1 VARVLVGEPQ
11 AGGRLDHVVGLAV
24 PGLGTAG
31 ARRLIAAGGVKVD
44 GRRAHKGHHV
54 AAGQTIEIDDAP
66 AANPTSGAS
75 GGGPLGPPFVVTAD
89 ATFVVAWLYVDDAIV
104 AIDKPAGV
112 PSHPLRAGEGGTA
125 ANAIAA
131 RFPECATA
139 SVDPREGG
147 LGHRL
152 DNGTSGVLLAARSR
166 AAWDA
171 LRAALRAPT
180 CSKTYLAEVVGAP
193 PDAGVETA
201 PIGRAGRRGGHVRVG
216 AGRQPLPARTEW
228 VVVERRA
235 TTTLVRAGLHAG
247 RAHQV
252 RAHLAAAGFPI
263 VGDDV
268 YGVGHVGAGDDVY
281 GLGSVGAGGDV
292 LGGVAPGAR
301 LHLHARS
308 IALRHPL
315 TDAPLLIEAP
325 PPAWAILGA

>member
-1 VARVLVGEPQ
+1 VTRLLVAEPQ
-11 AGGRLDHVVGLAV
+11 AGSRLDHVVGLAV

-31 ARRLIAAGGVKVD
+31 ARRLIAAGSVKVD
-44 GRRAHKGHHV
+44 GRRAQKGHHV
-54 AAGQTIEIDDAP
+54 VAGQTIEIDDAV
-66 AANPTSGAS
+66 AAEAS
-75 GGGPLGPPFVVTAD
+75 GGGGEPLFAVTTD
-89 ATFVVAWLYVDDAIV
+89 ATLAVSWLYVDDAIV

-112 PSHPLRAGEGGTA
+112 PSHPLRAGEAGTA
-125 ANAIAA
+125 AGAIAA

-180 CSKTYLAEVVGAP
+180 CSKTYLAEVAGAP

-235 TTTLVRAGLHAG
+235 TTAVVRARLHAG

-268 YGVGHVGAGDDVY
+268 YGGA
-281 GLGSVGAGGDV
+281 
-292 LGGVAPGAR
+292 APGAR
-301 LHLHARS
+301 LHLHARA

-315 TDAPLLIEAP
+315 TNAPLLIEAP